1 MEMYKCYKSR
11 PENQLLNIYQH
22 ITPHR
27 VTEENLK
34 SYMSKADS
42 CDFFFF
48 DYPESTHLC
57 SRHHIFLLI
66 EFSVL
71 CTVGKRTDP
80 SDCSLLPP
88 PTVEIK

>member
-42 CDFFFF
+42 CDFFFLTTQNPHTSALGTT
-48 DYPESTHLC
+48 YSY
-57 SRHHIFLLI
+57 
-66 EFSVL
+66 
-71 CTVGKRTDP
+71 
-80 SDCSLLPP
+80 
-88 PTVEIK
+88 